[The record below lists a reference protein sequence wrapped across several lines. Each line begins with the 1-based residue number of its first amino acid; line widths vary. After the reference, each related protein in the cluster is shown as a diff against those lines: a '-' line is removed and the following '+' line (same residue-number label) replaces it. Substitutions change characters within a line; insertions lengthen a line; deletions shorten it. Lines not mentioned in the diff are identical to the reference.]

1 MNYFF
6 GGHILFNF
14 GTTPKKTC
22 NQKTIA
28 HIFLALNRVQN
39 FCFAKFYT
47 WYRLLHQFSLCLG
60 SSLSRVS
67 SSSPSSTTP
76 TEVET
81 GPQSYHS
88 PAHATSSEI
97 EDEAPPPVASRP
109 ERTKSIVS
117 LFLFFTK
124 TNMNVNRVDWRYI
137 QDQFRHGNFTS

>member
-1 MNYFF
+1 MFDRGLLMQEITRN
-6 GGHILFNF
+6 IIRN
-14 GTTPKKTC
+14 TTSTLVL
-22 NQKTIA
+22 IA
-28 HIFLALNRVQN
+28 LSIFCISTRSIHLNKGRGLQN
-39 FCFAKFYT
+39 FSFDIYYYT
-47 WYRLLHQFSLCLG
+47 DFFCVG

-76 TEVET
+76 TEAET

-117 LFLFFTK
+117 VYLFFT
-124 TNMNVNRVDWRYI
+124 TNY
-137 QDQFRHGNFTS
+137 FLPF